1 MRKILTQE
9 AINKRQQL
17 ITLLASKSKT
27 KQMSTDL
34 IKFAPTFYGISM
46 VHQEI
51 WREYGYALLCIAGS
65 DGDVSDPELEWLTV
79 DLAESLHVDEEI
91 VADWEEFEFEE
102 ADLEEIFF
110 SFRHM
115 SFANFNKLLL
125 YDAIRMCSADGD
137 YAEEEKEKVYEAAK
151 ILQVSREAVISIE
164 ALVEMEQAAHKLRL
178 TVL

>member
-1 MRKILTQE
+1 
-9 AINKRQQL
+9 
-17 ITLLASKSKT
+17 
-27 KQMSTDL
+27 MSTDL

-46 VHQEI
+46 IQPSVY
-51 WREYGYALLCIAGS
+51 REYGFALLCIAGS
-65 DGDVSDPELEWLTV
+65 DGEVSDPEMEWLTI
-79 DLAESLHVDEEI
+79 DLAQSLRIDEEI
-91 VADWEEFEFEE
+91 VADWEEFEFDE

-110 SFRHM
+110 SFRHA

-137 YAEEEKEKVYEAAK
+137 YAEEEKERVYEAAK
-151 ILQVSREAVISIE
+151 ILQVSREAVIAIE